1 MKNARRYLNDGL
13 LELSTIRGAESPT
26 LHLTRRGLFVSD
38 MVMSD
43 LMMV

>member
-1 MKNARRYLNDGL
+1 
-13 LELSTIRGAESPT
+13 LEIVDQHLR
-26 LHLTRRGLFVSD
+26 LTRSGLFVSD